1 MVNNLREQYKTYSD
15 YFIEKLAQNDYCCP
29 NSGKNLLISD
39 SLNRDKTG
47 ES

>member
-15 YFIEKLAQNDYCCP
+15 YFTEKLAQNGDSGT
-29 NSGKNLLISD
+29 NSGGKLLIRGP
-39 SLNRDKTG
+39 LNRDKTG